1 MKTTINNLDDGSV
14 EVIVE
19 ADGFEPQRGVVS
31 SHHLIE
37 TKERQMHNRLY
48 LMARQAFMDREGI
61 AS

>member
-31 SHHLIE
+31 SHHLVE
-37 TKERQMHNRLY
+37 TKERQMMNRLY
-48 LMARQAFMDREGI
+48 QLALDAYKDDQEI
-61 AS
+61 ES

>member
-31 SHHLIE
+31 SHHLVE
-37 TKERQMHNRLY
+37 TKERQMQNRLY